1 MDRIGGPPSVRDA
14 ILQSLIQGVGV
25 TAKIFWFTG
34 PGSSEERSSHEGKP
48 RWIHCTPLLGS
59 DEKVGVWMIGEC
71 CSIRYW
77 MCGHMVLIDEEVMI
91 EKEIITGSLN
101 SRAPMSLREPPISS
115 RSSSLKLRNSNS
127 TSSRRTNSKLYA
139 QYLRE
144 GRVRNSISPNSS
156 SRHIPIVPTPTL
168 PSDEGMLDLWQSQ
181 NMDENSR
188 WVSLSKS
195 RFREHIN

>member
-1 MDRIGGPPSVRDA
+1 MDRIDGAPSVRDA

-25 TAKIFWFTG
+25 TAKIFWMTV

-71 CSIRYW
+71 AIGYSIRSY
-77 MCGHMVLIDEEVMI
+77 MALMYEAVMI

-101 SRAPMSLREPPISS
+101 TRAPMPIRDPPISS
-115 RSSSLKLRNSNS
+115 RSSSVKLRNSTS
-127 TSSRRTNSKLYA
+127 TSSRRTDSKLYA

-144 GRVRNSISPNSS
+144 GKLRSSASPNSS
-156 SRHIPIVPTPTL
+156 SRHIAIIPTPTL
-168 PSDEGMLDLWQSQ
+168 PPDEGMLDP
-181 NMDENSR
+181 
-188 WVSLSKS
+188 
-195 RFREHIN
+195 